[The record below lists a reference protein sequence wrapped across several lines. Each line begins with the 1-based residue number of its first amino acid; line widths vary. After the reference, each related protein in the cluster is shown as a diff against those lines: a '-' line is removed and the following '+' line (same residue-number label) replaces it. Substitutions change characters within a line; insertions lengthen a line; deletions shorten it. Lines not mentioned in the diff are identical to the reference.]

1 MNFKYFIEYFLPF
14 ILRSTRADYNLPNKT
29 KTDLY
34 VRIFGDSKLAQE
46 VGNYSDFLVTS
57 AYAKEVAV
65 VEKDGVIPEGCAIVT
80 VSDKC
85 TAHLMLKGIIDPSKE
100 VEKVQKKQDLL
111 KNQLEKL
118 KKSMQIKDYETK
130 VPEEVRKS
138 NSEKLSQM
146 ETEIVRLGEAMLFLK
161 AMWKIH
167 HNLFTFF
174 DDFSFLWKVCFVL
187 SHFNFTR

>member
-1 MNFKYFIEYFLPF
+1 M
-14 ILRSTRADYNLPNKT
+14 
-29 KTDLY
+29 
-34 VRIFGDSKLAQE
+34 G
-46 VGNYSDFLVTS
+46 SDFLVTS

-111 KNQLEKL
+111 KNQL
-118 KKSMQIKDYETK
+118 KKSMQIKDYESK

-161 AMWKIH
+161 AM
-167 HNLFTFF
+167 
-174 DDFSFLWKVCFVL
+174 
-187 SHFNFTR
+187 